1 MAEQYE
7 MVGMG
12 THQLGSVEGWMVT
25 YEKPDGNFHHHMFP
39 ATIFHNYAQQFGLD
53 IDDPDDFDEVLD
65 IVLYDPFAGDDDPRD
80 QIEPAQPN
88 GVAAGKKKDKKNKLG
103 RDMRRRADR
112 GKTIVEITGTD
123 TVRNSVRD
131 RLRTERHKGVAQA
144 QDRISRMERAAK
156 RRNLQDE
163 G

>member
-39 ATIFHNYAQQFGLD
+39 ATIFYNYAQQFGLD

-65 IVLYDPFAGDDDPRD
+65 IVLYDPFAGDHDPSD
-80 QIEPAQPN
+80 EIETPQPN
-88 GVAAGKKKDKKNKLG
+88 GLMAGKKKDKKNKLG

-112 GKTIVEITGTD
+112 GKTKVEITGTA
-123 TVRNSVRD
+123 TVKNAVRD
-131 RLRTERHKGVAQA
+131 RLRDERHKGVAEA
-144 QDRISRMERAAK
+144 QDRIRKLDKLANRKMIS
-156 RRNLQDE
+156 
-163 G
+163 